1 MVKLNEEDIARRLR
15 ELSGWKYENGFLVK
29 NFKFRRFMQGIKF
42 VNSVADLAEKIEHH
56 PDIHIRWTNVR
67 LEIQSHDEGGVT
79 DRDFKL
85 VKRIEEM
92 LKKEERKHEI
102 QKHL

>member
-1 MVKLNEEDIARRLR
+1 MVKLNEEDIAKRLKD
-15 ELSGWKYENGFLVK
+15 LSGWKYENGFLVK

-42 VNSVADLAEKIEHH
+42 VNSVADLAEKIGHH

-79 DRDFKL
+79 SRDFNL
-85 VKRIEEM
+85 VKKIEEM
-92 LKKEERKHEI
+92 LEKGRQKPEI